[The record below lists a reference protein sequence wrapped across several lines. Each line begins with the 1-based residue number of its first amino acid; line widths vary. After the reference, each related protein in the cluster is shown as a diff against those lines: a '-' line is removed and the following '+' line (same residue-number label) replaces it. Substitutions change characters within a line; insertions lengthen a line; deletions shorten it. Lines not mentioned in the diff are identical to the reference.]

1 MGFSFKSVFKAAIV
15 AAAVASGVGAL
26 ATAGYLGAAG
36 ATIAA
41 SVASAGGL
49 LAYAG
54 SAALMAAVTA
64 GVSSLLAETPKNFD
78 LGQQLQGQLI
88 TTRAPAADA
97 RVIYGETRVGGNLV
111 YIETTG
117 SKNETMYQAM
127 TLAGHEIQSIETV
140 YVNDEAL
147 TLSLSGNAYTTT
159 YKGSST
165 ALSFNWL
172 FGTDSQTALSFFSGT
187 TAATYRF
194 QGIAVLASKM
204 IYNQDTFPQGIPNIT
219 AKVRGKKVYDPR
231 TTTTAYS
238 NNAALCIRDYLTNTT
253 YGLGATSAEIDDVS
267 FEDAADICDE
277 NVNLAA
283 GGTEKRYT
291 INGAFS
297 TAEPPKEVLAK
308 MLTACSGKLSYIGGK
323 WVLRVGAYRSPSMT
337 ITADDIVGGIS
348 MQASQSR
355 RDIFN
360 AVKGTYS
367 EPGVLYQPN
376 SFPPVTNATYES
388 QDGEQIWKDIQ
399 FPFTTSSSACQRLA
413 KIDLEKARQQIS
425 VQLACN
431 LKAFALQPGDTVNL
445 TFDRYGWSSKVFDV
459 LTWEFSFSDS
469 ETGPTPIVN
478 LMLRET
484 AAGVYTWS
492 AEETA
497 IDLAPNTNLPDPFTV
512 VAPGVAVS
520 DTLAINAETIVTKL
534 LVSVT
539 GENTFQNRYEVQ
551 AKVTTDATYINLGQ
565 ASGNLFELSGA
576 IDGAIYDVRARTI
589 NGLGVRSSWTE
600 TTHEVIGK
608 TAPPQDVTNFSIN
621 VVGTDAHLTWDP
633 VTDLDLSHYRIRH
646 SRLTT
651 GATYAE
657 AIDLI
662 FKLSRP
668 GVSATVP
675 AMTGTYFIKAV
686 DKLGNDSVNPT
697 EIVAIIEDIKG
708 LNAVETITESPTFA
722 GTKVECAVDDT
733 GRLVLDTAVDFD
745 DVSGLFDDADGDF
758 DGGGGTVS
766 TAGTYDF
773 ANVVDLG
780 SVYTSRVTAFV
791 EFDRIEYVNLFDD
804 ATGNFDDRQGL
815 FDGDPNVFDD
825 CNVELYIS
833 TTEDDPAGT
842 PTWTAYRQFFVG
854 DYKARAYRFRARLT
868 SEGGESSPAVTSLSV
883 TVDMPDR
890 VAYDNDI
897 ISGAGAKVVAF
908 APAFKASPAIAI
920 TAQNLSQ
927 GDYFTITSKSSS
939 GFTIT
944 FYDSGANAVSRTFD
958 WVARGYGE
966 LAA

>member
-1 MGFSFKSVFKAAIV
+1 MGFSFKSIFKAAVV
-15 AAAVASGVGAL
+15 AAAVATGVGAL
-26 ATAGYLGAAG
+26 ATAGYLGAMG
-36 ATIAA
+36 ATIAT
-41 SVASAGGL
+41 SVATAGGL

-127 TLAGHEIQSIETV
+127 TLAGHEIQSIETI
-140 YVNDEAL
+140 YVNDEAVTL
-147 TLSLSGNAYTTT
+147 TLSGNAYTTT

-172 FGTDSQTALSFFSGT
+172 FGTSDQAALPFFTGT

-194 QGIAVLASKM
+194 RGIAVLASKM
-204 IYNQDTFPQGIPNIT
+204 VYNQDVFPQGIPNIT

-238 NNAALCIRDYLTNTT
+238 NNAALCIRDYLTDTS
-253 YGLGATSAEIDDVS
+253 YGLGASAAEIDDTS
-267 FEDAADICDE
+267 FEEAADICDE

-283 GGTEKRYT
+283 GGTEDRYT

-297 TAEPPKEVLAK
+297 SAEQPKEVLAK
-308 MLTACSGKLSYIGGK
+308 MLTACAGKLSYIGGK

-337 ITADDIVGGIS
+337 ITADDLVGGVS

-376 SFPPVTNATYES
+376 SFPPVTNALYES

-399 FPFTTSSSACQRLA
+399 FPFTTSAATCQRLA

-431 LKAFALQPGDTVNL
+431 LKAFALQPGDTVNM

-459 LTWEFSFSDS
+459 ITWEFSFSDS
-469 ETGPTPIVN
+469 ETGPTPVVN
-478 LMLRET
+478 LVLRET
-484 AAGVYTWS
+484 ASSIYTWS

-497 IDLAPNTNLPDPFTV
+497 VDLAPNTNLPDPFTV
-512 VAPGVAVS
+512 NAPGVAVT

-534 LVSVT
+534 LVTVT

-551 AKVTTDATYINLGQ
+551 AKVTTDSVYINLGQ
-565 ASGNLFELSGA
+565 ASGNLFELPGA
-576 IDGAIYDVRARTI
+576 IDGAVYEVRARTI
-589 NGLGVRSSWTE
+589 NGLGVRSAWTE
-600 TTHEVIGK
+600 TTHEVVGK

-621 VVGTDAHLTWDP
+621 VVGSDAHLSWDP

-657 AIDLI
+657 AIDLVS
-662 FKLSRP
+662 KLSRP
-668 GVSATVP
+668 GVAVTVP

-708 LNAVETITESPTFA
+708 LNAVETVTESPAFT
-722 GTKVECAVDDT
+722 GTKVECSVDGS
-733 GRLVLDTAVDFD
+733 GRLVLDTSTDFD
-745 DVSGLFDDADGDF
+745 DISGLFDDADGDF

-766 TAGTYDF
+766 TVGTYDF

-791 EFDRIEYVNLFDD
+791 EFDRVEYVNLFDD

-842 PTWTAYRQFFVG
+842 PTWSAYRQFFVG

-868 SEGGESSPAVTSLSV
+868 SEGGESTPAVTSLSV

-897 ISGAGAKVVAF
+897 ISGAGAKVVSF
-908 APAFKASPAIAI
+908 SPAFKASPAVAI

-927 GDYFTITSKSSS
+927 GDYFTITSKSST